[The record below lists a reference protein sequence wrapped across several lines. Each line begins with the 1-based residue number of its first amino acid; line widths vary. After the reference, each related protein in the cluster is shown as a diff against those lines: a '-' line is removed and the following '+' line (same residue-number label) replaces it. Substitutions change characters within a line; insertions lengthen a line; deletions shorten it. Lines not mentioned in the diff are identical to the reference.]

1 VTVLGED
8 LVTDPVQPYRWV
20 LVFGHLV
27 FYPLP
32 HPWNRPASGSQSRRH
47 LVLANDIVSQ
57 GDWRKV
63 PVMLTS
69 SLMANLLLL
78 AVGLQR

>member
-1 VTVLGED
+1 VTVLEED

-32 HPWNRPASGSQSRRH
+32 HPWNRPVSGSQSHRH
-47 LVLANDIVSQ
+47 LVLAKGTVSQ
-57 GDWRKV
+57 GEWREV
-63 PVMLTS
+63 PVILTS